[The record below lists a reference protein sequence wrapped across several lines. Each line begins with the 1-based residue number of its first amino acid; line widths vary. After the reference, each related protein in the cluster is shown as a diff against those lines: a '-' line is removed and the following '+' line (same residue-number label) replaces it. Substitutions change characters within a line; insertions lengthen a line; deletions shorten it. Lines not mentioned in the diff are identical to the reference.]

1 MSILR
6 EEIVLSMEEV
16 VVAFRHIQQ
25 ENESFCESITHLQGN
40 QASKTF
46 GNSPK

>member
-6 EEIVLSMEEV
+6 EEIVLSMEE

-46 GNSPK
+46 GNSSK